1 MRTFNKDSII
11 TWSNRDKAEIGKRY
25 YFADTLDALQK
36 RVDQNTSL
44 YELDLIDENDLSSP
58 FKCRNGS
65 HSVYYACILPENV
78 VTGPKKTYRECRTIK
93 ELYELLTSGK
103 KCDNSDISIMTDADF
118 AFQLI
123 TNTVV
128 HIKSKNGGQ
137 MYYTGIG
144 FISLDD
150 GYLVVSLNN
159 TFYHSI
165 ELLINYEIEING
177 EWRPFGILN

>member
-1 MRTFNKDSII
+1 MRTFNTDSII
-11 TWSNRDKAEIGKRY
+11 TWSNRDKAEIGKKY

-36 RVDQNTSL
+36 CVDQNTSL
-44 YELDLIDENDLSSP
+44 YELDRIDENDLRTP
-58 FKCRNGS
+58 FKCRNGN
-65 HSVYYACILPENV
+65 HSFYYACILSENAV
-78 VTGPKKTYRECRTIK
+78 KGPKKTYRECRTIK
-93 ELYELLTSGK
+93 ELYELLTSGE
-103 KCDNSDISIMTDADF
+103 KCDNSDISTMTDADF

-128 HIKSKNGGQ
+128 HIKSKNSGQ

-144 FISLDD
+144 FISLDG
-150 GYLVVSLNN
+150 GYLIVSLNN